1 MKLLIE
7 TQVYENYGA
16 HDWDG
21 EGECPQYWKAKGG
34 DTYFVMDV
42 EPGTE
47 ERVVETVRD
56 QVEFSNPI
64 AQEYIIDYCLVD
76 DDFMT
81 RDEQL
86 QLEYEGKILYPT
98 RVLQENVKPEVLHFV
113 YGGG

>member
-7 TQVYENYGA
+7 TQCMAFSGTV
-16 HDWDG
+16 
-21 EGECPQYWKAKGG
+21 WKAKGG

-47 ERVVETVRD
+47 ERVMESVRN

-64 AQEYIIDYCLVD
+64 AQEYIVGYCLVD

-86 QLEYEGKILYPT
+86 QLEFDGKILYPT
-98 RVLQENVKPEVLHFV
+98 RILETSVEA
-113 YGGG
+113 

>member
-7 TQVYENYGA
+7 TQCMAFSGTV
-16 HDWDG
+16 
-21 EGECPQYWKAKGG
+21 WKAKGG

-47 ERVVETVRD
+47 KSVMESVRN

-86 QLEYEGKILYPT
+86 QLEFDGKILYPT
-98 RVLQENVKPEVLHFV
+98 RILEAPVEA
-113 YGGG
+113 

>member
-1 MKLLIE
+1 MAFSG
-7 TQVYENYGA
+7 TV
-16 HDWDG
+16 
-21 EGECPQYWKAKGG
+21 WKAKGG

-47 ERVVETVRD
+47 ERVMESVRD

-81 RDEQL
+81 RDERL
-86 QLEYEGKILYPT
+86 QLEFDGKILYPT
-98 RVLQENVKPEVLHFV
+98 RVLQENNTVE
-113 YGGG
+113 

>member
-1 MKLLIE
+1 MAFSG
-7 TQVYENYGA
+7 TV
-16 HDWDG
+16 
-21 EGECPQYWKAKGG
+21 WKAKGG

-47 ERVVETVRD
+47 ERVVESVRD

-81 RDEQL
+81 RDERL
-86 QLEYEGKILYPT
+86 QLEFDGKILYPT
-98 RVLQENVKPEVLHFV
+98 RVLQENNTVE
-113 YGGG
+113 

>member
-7 TQVYENYGA
+7 TQCMAFSGTV
-16 HDWDG
+16 
-21 EGECPQYWKAKGG
+21 WKAKGG

-47 ERVVETVRD
+47 ERVMESVRN

-64 AQEYIIDYCLVD
+64 AQEYIVGYCLVD

-81 RDEQL
+81 RDERL
-86 QLEYEGKILYPT
+86 QLEFDGKILYPT
-98 RVLQENVKPEVLHFV
+98 RILETPVEA
-113 YGGG
+113 

>member
-7 TQVYENYGA
+7 TQCMAFSGTV
-16 HDWDG
+16 
-21 EGECPQYWKAKGG
+21 WKAKGG

-47 ERVVETVRD
+47 ERVMESVRD
-56 QVEFSNPI
+56 QVEYFNPI

-81 RDEQL
+81 RDERL
-86 QLEYEGKILYPT
+86 QLEFDGKILYPT
-98 RVLQENVKPEVLHFV
+98 RVLYENNTVE
-113 YGGG
+113 